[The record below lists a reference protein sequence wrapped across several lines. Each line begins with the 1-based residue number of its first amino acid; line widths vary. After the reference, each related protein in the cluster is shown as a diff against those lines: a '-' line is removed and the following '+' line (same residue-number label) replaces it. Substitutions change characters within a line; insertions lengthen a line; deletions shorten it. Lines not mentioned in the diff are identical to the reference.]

1 MKVKLWSK
9 NEIRNSKNEIV
20 DPGGELCFNL
30 LSLFQAL
37 LWKHAVEG
45 LTELGEGTYPRGHE
59 VFSVFFKERYNSN
72 LLEFLFNSCGLFVGL
87 FVASIILHR
96 GYIGYFNLQFFLCG
110 FQQGM
115 LRRHRH

>member
-1 MKVKLWSK
+1 MGSSASTFSLYFKRYSGNTLWRVTEP
-9 NEIRNSKNEIV
+9 N
-20 DPGGELCFNL
+20 G
-30 LSLFQAL
+30 A
-37 LWKHAVEG
+37 
-45 LTELGEGTYPRGHE
+45 ELGEGTYPRGHE
-59 VFSVFFKERYNSN
+59 VFSVFFFEERYNSN

-115 LRRHRH
+115 LWRHRH